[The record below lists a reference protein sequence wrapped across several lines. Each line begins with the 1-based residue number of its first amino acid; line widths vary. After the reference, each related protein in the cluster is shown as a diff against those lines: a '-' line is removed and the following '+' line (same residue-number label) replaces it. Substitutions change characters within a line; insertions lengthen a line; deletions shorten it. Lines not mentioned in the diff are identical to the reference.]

1 MDALVMD
8 TDDVSLAALTQA
20 LEPATES
27 SVLALKDWDA
37 EFFRLAFAYTLDELT
52 CAGCGARGSLR
63 GDGKS
68 NNSYRVRCSQ
78 CSRSFSGFEEDYA
91 SFFEYWIEYL
101 KGDLQDEQDRAF
113 FKSYK
118 DLRPVRPAPG
128 PKPGSS
134 RMAKLQASAPPLVL
148 PDQNSLALLS
158 FEQVG
163 AELFANMV
171 AWNVLPGIRISD
183 ATVQNLMSMLKFVA
197 TQQDPV
203 LQQDQLVKFKALIAS
218 MDADFRAMSSRFA
231 AAPMDTAVRHTAHT
245 VEMSPRSARVSPPLS
260 SSARHQGTPLSPTF
274 ASVTA
279 SGSVRNSGPR
289 SSLPAA
295 SGSASSG
302 SAWTTIGKNGRPL
315 PESSSPRVALRP
327 AKWRSVEVTKDM
339 EDRFWTE
346 SKRCHRNELVFL
358 YSQGFARDR
367 FWKIRA
373 LLEAKD
379 LPQHWFRELA
389 FHRDGTLEMLV
400 HAERASEI
408 IDRLTALR
416 KPTASALAD
425 LGIEV
430 TDTVLK
436 DTQARY
442 RRRLASLPAK
452 AVGVRY
458 YLRRSLEALDA
469 DDLDVD
475 VEASMSA

>member
-1 MDALVMD
+1 MAALVMD
-8 TDDVSLAALTQA
+8 TDDVSLAALTQV
-20 LEPATES
+20 LEPAEDS
-27 SVLALKDWDA
+27 SVVELKDWDA
-37 EFFRLAFAYTLDELT
+37 EFFRLAFAYTMDELE
-52 CAGCGARGSLR
+52 CVGCGARGSLR

-68 NNSYRVRCSQ
+68 HKSYRVRCSK
-78 CSRSFSGFEEDYA
+78 CLRSFSGFEEDYA

-113 FKSYK
+113 FQGYK

-134 RMAKLQASAPPLVL
+134 RMGKLPASAPPLA
-148 PDQNSLALLS
+148 PPERASLALLS

-171 AWNVLPGIRISD
+171 AWNVLPGICISD
-183 ATVQNLMSMLKFVA
+183 ATVQNLMSMLKFIA

-203 LQQDQLVKFKALIAS
+203 LQQDQLVRFNALIAS
-218 MDADFRAMSSRFA
+218 MDADFRAMSSRFVS
-231 AAPMDTAVRHTAHT
+231 APMDTAPRHTAHAI
-245 VEMSPRSARVSPPLS
+245 EMSPRSAPVLPPLS

-274 ASVTA
+274 ASVLA
-279 SGSVRNSGPR
+279 SGPVRNSGSR
-289 SSLPAA
+289 SPLPAA
-295 SGSASSG
+295 SGSAPSG
-302 SAWTTIGKNGRPL
+302 VAWTTIGKNGRLL
-315 PESSSPRVALRP
+315 PESSLPRVVPRS
-327 AKWRSVEVTKDM
+327 AKWRTVEVTKDM

-346 SKRCHRNELVFL
+346 SKRCNRNELVFL

-373 LLEAKD
+373 LLEAKA

-400 HAERASEI
+400 HAERAPEI
-408 IDRLTALR
+408 IDRLTALH
-416 KPTASALAD
+416 KPTAIALED

-430 TDTVLK
+430 TAAVLK
-436 DTQARY
+436 DKQARY
-442 RRRLASLPAK
+442 TRRLASLPAK

-469 DDLDVD
+469 ELAVD
-475 VEASMSA
+475 AEASMSA